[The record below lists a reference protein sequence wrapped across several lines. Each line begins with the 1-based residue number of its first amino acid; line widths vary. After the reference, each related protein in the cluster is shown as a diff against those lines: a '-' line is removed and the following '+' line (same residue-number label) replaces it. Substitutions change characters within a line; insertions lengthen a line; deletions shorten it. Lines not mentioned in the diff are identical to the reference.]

1 MEAGA
6 NFSFGGGCHDV
17 AQDVADNVDGSIE
30 RWVGGCGVS
39 GRLGTEE
46 EETSSTSAGFGFGE
60 VGCIAV
66 NVEAHVTGMVTNGG
80 IRVRGSVVEQVDCGF
95 GGGFGALGL
104 SGGEAAKGDKHG
116 VVNGTGI
123 VEENAHNLADP
134 GGCGGVQR
142 GRGVRSGH
150 LDFGSIL
157 GKHMFVGAI
166 GGGWISVAKT
176 FKGSGNIAGH
186 GEFDRALGVVP
197 VKVEAT
203 ELGSGPVNGDGVVL
217 AEGGDE
223 KVGSWLAN
231 ILDAKVIDNES
242 KHDGFGGV
250 DEEAGGVASLDETSR
265 GEFAHKLLV
274 GQEGGLGKAVHSAV
288 NLDVDKTIAGKRGK
302 IVLVYDALGKGG
314 KWDSSKL
321 STFHF
326 RGGEKEIFNVRS

>member
-1 MEAGA
+1 MIVEDHVAGNELDDSIGMGGCIVEQVNA
-6 NFSFGGGCHDV
+6 GMGGGV
-17 AQDVADNVDGSIE
+17 SGAGLLRSNGAQGDEHGVVDGS
-30 RWVGGCGVS
+30 
-39 GRLGTEE
+39 
-46 EETSSTSAGFGFGE
+46 
-60 VGCIAV
+60 
-66 NVEAHVTGMVTNGG
+66 
-80 IRVRGSVVEQVDCGF
+80 
-95 GGGFGALGL
+95 
-104 SGGEAAKGDKHG
+104 
-116 VVNGTGI
+116 GI
-123 VEENAHNLADP
+123 VEEDANNFADP
-134 GGCGGVQR
+134 GGCCGVQR
-142 GRGVRSGH
+142 RRGVQSGH
-150 LDFGSIL
+150 LDLGSIL
-157 GKHMFVGAI
+157 GKHMFVGAVR
-166 GGGWISVAKT
+166 GGWISVAKA
-176 FKGSGNIAGH
+176 FQSSGNIAGH

-223 KVGSWLAN
+223 KVGSGLAN

-288 NLDVDKTIAGKRGK
+288 NLDVDKTVAGKRGK

-321 STFHF
+321 SAFHF